1 LRANAANSSHPQF
14 PAWLDLHAHGHWQEL
29 VAALDQA
36 DNGAG
41 LGPWQAAVVQH
52 LRSDALRSLGQTT
65 EADAALRGAIA
76 LDCTP
81 LASLQWLERQWQ
93 RQWQRQQSA
102 QEDWVVVSQ
111 HLVQAGHG
119 DAVLRSLMAA
129 LASLPLA
136 GQRNDLLDQIED
148 RDALLLATNPTLE
161 RQWQWLRRA
170 APAGGNGFW
179 G

>member
-1 LRANAANSSHPQF
+1 LRANDTNTSDPQF

-29 VAALDQA
+29 IAALDRLG
-36 DNGAG
+36 NGAA
-41 LGPWQAAVVQH
+41 LGPWQRSVLQQ
-52 LRSDALRSLGQTT
+52 LRSDALRSLGQKP

-76 LDCTP
+76 LKSTP
-81 LASLQWLERQWQ
+81 LASLQWLERQWE
-93 RQWQRQQSA
+93 RQQSA
-102 QEDWVVVSQ
+102 DNDWVVVSR

-129 LASLPLA
+129 LARLPLPGHRDA
-136 GQRNDLLDQIED
+136 LLEQIE
-148 RDALLLATNPTLE
+148 RCDALLLATNPTLE

-170 APAGGNGFW
+170 APAGGSGFW

>member
-1 LRANAANSSHPQF
+1 LRANAANTSGSQF
-14 PAWLDLHAHGHWQEL
+14 PAWLDLHAHGHWQEG

-36 DNGAG
+36 GNGAAP
-41 LGPWQAAVVQH
+41 GPWQAAGIQQ

-81 LASLQWLERQWQ
+81 LAGLQWLERQWEH
-93 RQWQRQQSA
+93 QQIDD
-102 QEDWVVVSQ
+102 QDWVVVSR

-129 LASLPLA
+129 LARLPLA
-136 GQRNDLLDQIED
+136 GQRHDLLDQIED
-148 RDALLLATNPTLE
+148 RDALLLATNPSLE
-161 RQWQWLRRA
+161 RQWHWLRQA